1 MVGEE
6 ERGRENRDGRWIWRA
21 RKKEEARAKG
31 REGRECRM
39 AGPSAERLKSQKH
52 NHAVEER
59 KAYEEKPRFGGSSPL
74 RTRGVLR
81 LCSHRQVNLKGISDL
96 KKTSLLP
103 QAWQKLT
110 LGTGFYRPN

>member
-39 AGPSAERLKSQKH
+39 AGPSAERLKSQK
-52 NHAVEER
+52 ER
-59 KAYEEKPRFGGSSPL
+59 LMRKNP
-74 RTRGVLR
+74 
-81 LCSHRQVNLKGISDL
+81 DL
-96 KKTSLLP
+96 GE
-103 QAWQKLT
+103 AA
-110 LGTGFYRPN
+110 R